1 MAEIRV
7 SMNAT
12 FLEKDTSSMTF
23 IKTVSSRLI
32 IKWEKTLATTKD
44 NVVNVSPDLFSSA
57 LNIISLV
64 AFAKDIDNLRK
75 GDLNIG
81 KDFQVLSEK
90 ATTRMLSPLPYWD
103 IPIVGQSLDGCGW
116 ILTRLKKQVENIID
130 EHECSISGTNIIESS
145 GLDVDRDEMKKHRPK
160 SFLSKILQ
168 QNKREDDVLNR
179 DNVFGHLNLLTL
191 FAAGSDTSSI
201 SVIMPLFEIAVDNTG
216 SSN

>member
-32 IKWEKTLATTKD
+32 IKWWKTLATTKD